1 LRLTADDQIVVFHD
15 ADAWRMCASPM
26 KIGESTL
33 AELSRLRL
41 GGQPIP
47 TLASLLA
54 LVAGRVPLLLE
65 VKVGRDIWR
74 WIPALRRELAGY
86 SGRFG
91 VMSFDPRV
99 GRLLKTNMPDVRR
112 GLILRAR
119 TPPVRR
125 RLAIALADPQFLAV
139 ELPALGQSWVRR
151 MRESRPIYA
160 WTVRTPAERSQ
171 LQVQADALIWEVD
184 GRP

>member
-47 TLASLLA
+47 TWQACWPWLRARALAA
-54 LVAGRVPLLLE
+54 RGQGRP
-65 VKVGRDIWR
+65 DIWR

-112 GLILRAR
+112 GLILRAEPLR
-119 TPPVRR
+119 S
-125 RLAIALADPQFLAV
+125 AAAGHCSADPQFLAV
-139 ELPALGQSWVRR
+139 ERLRSAIVGQRGLRRECRVYAGPSALRGTRAS
-151 MRESRPIYA
+151 A
-160 WTVRTPAERSQ
+160 
-171 LQVQADALIWEVD
+171 VQADALIWEVD